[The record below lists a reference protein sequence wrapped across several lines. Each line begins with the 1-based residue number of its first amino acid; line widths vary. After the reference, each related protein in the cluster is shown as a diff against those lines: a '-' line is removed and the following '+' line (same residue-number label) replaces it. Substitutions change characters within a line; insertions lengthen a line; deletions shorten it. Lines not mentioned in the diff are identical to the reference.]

1 MYLESASTEGLARGK
16 PVYRSMLDRMHQT
29 ATKKA
34 KGKAM
39 ESSRLDDIL
48 FSKTKLQEYDNECTD
63 IYFLTQRE
71 VTVLLSL
78 MRYAEW
84 ESRWVDRDIDGPLVQ
99 VLIRKLCMLCAEDLV
114 KAQIA
119 TVAALTG
126 RSIDLGDDAAIQ
138 EFLSSNL
145 DFSEDG
151 VVPAINRLSGV
162 TDEEP
167 DYTEELVAI
176 GTILGAVVV

>member
-1 MYLESASTEGLARGK
+1 MLNSKLGK
-16 PVYRSMLDRMHQT
+16 KMQ
-29 ATKKA
+29 
-34 KGKAM
+34 
-39 ESSRLDDIL
+39 SSRQEDLL
-48 FSKTKLQEYDNECTD
+48 LSKSALQEYGNDCTD
-63 IYFLTQRE
+63 IYFFTQRE
-71 VTVLLSL
+71 VSLLYSCL
-78 MRYAEW
+78 RFADW
-84 ESRWVDRDIDGPLVQ
+84 LSRWVDRDRDNELVET
-99 VLIRKLCMLCAEDLV
+99 VKEKLLMLCAEDLV

-126 RSIDLGDDAAIQ
+126 RSINLGDDEAVQA
-138 EFLSSNL
+138 FLSSNL